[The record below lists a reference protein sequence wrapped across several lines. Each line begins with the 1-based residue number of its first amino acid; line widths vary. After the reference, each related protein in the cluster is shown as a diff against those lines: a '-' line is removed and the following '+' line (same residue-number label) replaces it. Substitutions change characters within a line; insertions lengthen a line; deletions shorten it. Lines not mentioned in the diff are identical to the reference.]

1 MDYMIYHGSF
11 LPPEV
16 DYSKLGS
23 DVKPFL
29 VISFL
34 VFRKPQLEI
43 EIAIPP
49 PFQ

>member
-1 MDYMIYHGSF
+1 MIYRGSF

-23 DVKPFL
+23 DGEPFL

-34 VFRKPQLEI
+34 VFRKPQREI
-43 EIAIPP
+43 EIAIPLP
-49 PFQ
+49 PR